1 MLYYIIHKEQQVGPM
16 PKEELVNYGLTPA
29 SKVCA
34 VGGGEW
40 VEASSVAELQVVLYS
55 RPVSPYK
62 ITQNK
67 KLESMNFLESVQK
80 CIKNYVTFSG
90 RARRS
95 EYWWFALA
103 CSAVIGVVGLFS
115 MLVSAIIP
123 FFGILL
129 LPIMLILAVG
139 LMIPQLAVG
148 ARRLHDTG
156 RSGWWLLLP
165 ITCIGIIF
173 LIMWLCEDSAEGEN
187 EYGPNPKEGE

>member
-55 RPVSPYK
+55 RPVSPYT
-62 ITQNK
+62 ITQHK

-90 RARRS
+90 RASRS

-139 LMIPQLAVG
+139 LMIPQMAAG

>member
-1 MLYYIIHKEQQVGPM
+1 
-16 PKEELVNYGLTPA
+16 
-29 SKVCA
+29 
-34 VGGGEW
+34 
-40 VEASSVAELQVVLYS
+40 
-55 RPVSPYK
+55 
-62 ITQNK
+62 
-67 KLESMNFLESVQK
+67 MNFIDSIKK
-80 CIKNYVTFSG
+80 CFVNYVTFSG

-103 CSAVIGVVGLFS
+103 CSVIMCVVSLFS

-139 LMIPQLAVG
+139 LMIPQMAAG

-187 EYGPNPKEGE
+187 EYGANPKEGE

>member
-55 RPVSPYK
+55 RPVSPYT
-62 ITQNK
+62 ITQHK
-67 KLESMNFLESVQK
+67 KLESMNFIESVQK